1 MTGTI
6 LVTGATGAL
15 GPHLLCELLRDH
27 GTDRVVALMRPDRY
41 WDERCQ
47 HLRSTISRLQIQ
59 EGSERARAR
68 LEFVEGDLTAATLG
82 LSANDATALS
92 NDVTAIVHAGA
103 STRFTAPLGVLR
115 AINVG
120 GTERLLDFARRCRR
134 LEQFLLVSTVC
145 VAGTRTGDIAEEV
158 MPEIGSFVNDY
169 ERTKHEAELLVA
181 GADLPVRI
189 ARLSVC
195 LGHRRGY
202 VHRFGAVHQCFRWI
216 IRGLVPIVPGSAQ
229 SRVDLIAT
237 DVAARWIARA
247 VSQPVSPAKVHH
259 VAAGA
264 AAAPLS
270 EFIQAAVEELRLHRT
285 RWIEAPLITDADTF
299 ALFEA
304 SVAQSGDPVFARIC
318 SAAGSFFPM
327 LLHPKVYQTRHA
339 ESVWGGPLP
348 VEDWH
353 TTLRNVIAYGCA
365 RDWHGERAAKEE
377 YA

>member
-1 MTGTI
+1 MARTV

-15 GPHLLCELLRDH
+15 GPHVLSELLRDH

-41 WDERCQ
+41 WDERCR
-47 HLRSTISRLQIQ
+47 HVRSTISRLQIQ
-59 EGSERARAR
+59 EGSARAGAR
-68 LEFVEGDLTAATLG
+68 LDFVEGDLTAATLG
-82 LSANDATALS
+82 LSANDAVALS
-92 NDVTAIVHAGA
+92 HDVTAIVHAGA

-120 GTERLLDFARRCRR
+120 GTQRLLDFAWRCRR

-145 VAGTRTGDIAEEV
+145 VAGTRIGDIAEEV
-158 MPEIGSFVNDY
+158 ILEPGAFVNDY
-169 ERTKHEAELLVA
+169 ESTKHEAELLVA

-189 ARLSVC
+189 ARLSIC
-195 LGHRRGY
+195 LGHRGGY
-202 VHRFGAVHQCFRWI
+202 VHRYGAVHQCFRWL
-216 IRGLVPIVPGSAQ
+216 IRGLVPIVPGSEQ
-229 SRVDLIAT
+229 SRVDVIST

-247 VSQPVSPAKVHH
+247 VSQPVSGPIVHH

-270 EFIQAAVEELRLHRT
+270 EFITKAIDELRLHRT

-304 SVAQSGDPVFARIC
+304 TVARSGDPLFARIC
-318 SAAGSFFPM
+318 RAASSFFPM
-327 LLHPKVYQTRHA
+327 LLHPKVFQTRHA

-365 RDWHGERAAKEE
+365 HDWHGERAAKEE

>member
-1 MTGTI
+1 MAGTV

-15 GPHLLCELLRDH
+15 GPHVLSELLRDH

-41 WDERCQ
+41 WDERCR
-47 HLRSTISRLQIQ
+47 HVRSTISRLQIQ
-59 EGSERARAR
+59 EGSARAAAR
-68 LEFVEGDLTAATLG
+68 LDFVEGDLTAAALG
-82 LSANDATALS
+82 LSANDAAALS
-92 NDVTAIVHAGA
+92 HDVTAIVHAGA

-120 GTERLLDFARRCRR
+120 GTQRLLDFARQCRR
-134 LEQFLLVSTVC
+134 LDQFLLVSTVC

-158 MPEIGSFVNDY
+158 MLEPGSFVNDY
-169 ERTKHEAELLVA
+169 ESTKHEAELLVA

-189 ARLSVC
+189 ARLSIC
-195 LGHRRGY
+195 LGHRSGY
-202 VHRFGAVHQCFRWI
+202 VHRYGAVHQCFRWL
-216 IRGLVPIVPGSAQ
+216 IRGLVPIVPGTEQ

-247 VSQPVSPAKVHH
+247 VAQPVSAATVHH
-259 VAAGA
+259 IAAGA

-270 EFIQAAVEELRLHRT
+270 EFITRAIEELRLHRT
-285 RWIEAPLITDADTF
+285 RWIEAPLIADAETF

-304 SVAQSGDPVFARIC
+304 TVAQSGDPVFARIC
-318 SAAGSFFPM
+318 RAAGSFFPM
-327 LLHPKVYQTRHA
+327 LLHPKVYQTQHA
-339 ESVWGGPLP
+339 ETVWGGPLP
-348 VEDWH
+348 VADWH

-365 RDWHGERAAKEE
+365 RDWHGERAAREE